1 MIRGQV
7 GDKVRI
13 IEMNGEPEY
22 TGKTGVIELIDS
34 AGQLHGTWGGCA
46 IIPDVDK
53 YEILND

>member
-22 TGKTGVIELIDS
+22 KGKTGVIELIDA

>member
-22 TGKTGVIELIDS
+22 KGKTGVIELIDA

-53 YEILND
+53 YEIVND